1 MKKLILIAAAL
12 SSCLFAGTVMAEEAT
27 VISPTEEYVLVDQD
41 GVKITFSGKYDDS
54 SNCANPQ
61 VIVENST
68 DSSIDISYTGTMNGW
83 SIGNCGLGNGSDIKA
98 NSKAKAYL
106 WFMFDDYGLTSSDDI
121 NTLDLTF
128 SITDHESYSE
138 LFTAS
143 TGPLAFEGR
152 ESTSEAVQGK
162 VLFDQDGVKA
172 TMTGETDDSSNCA
185 NVIVIVENNTERNID
200 VSYTGTMNGWNVGN
214 SGMGNA
220 SGIKPGSKANGYLW
234 FMFDDYDL
242 TSSDDI
248 ETMNLTF
255 TVNDADDYSTLFE
268 VETGEIDFHNLDADT
283 TDAGTTDAETEADA
297 DANEEGSAPAE
308 DASAAAEIPAAETEE
323 AAAETAET
331 AAEKQS
337 SWTVM
342 YFLDDFGDED
352 MDDPYVSQKY
362 MSVGTF
368 TNTAT
373 TGSKVYANMIVE
385 DHLVSLFLYEYGKY
399 PVVNSSSYND
409 DEYEVKFKDADGNV
423 TECFGISYPQTDR
436 IWLVNDT
443 GVTNAKN
450 HTDYFTLDDSS
461 KILALLNKDQ
471 KLSVFVKAKSGMS
484 TYNFEIDTTGFK
496 EEFAKA
502 FPDLSAKASSYT
514 DVETIKKVQN
524 ALNEA
529 GFNCGTVDGIAG
541 SGTYAALNAYQEAN
555 GLPVENLITDDLLAA
570 MGIN

>member
-1 MKKLILIAAAL
+1 MKKLFLIAAAL

-41 GVKITFSGKYDDS
+41 GVKITFTGKYDDS
-54 SNCANPQ
+54 SNCANPELT
-61 VIVENST
+61 VENST
-68 DSSIDISYTGTMNGW
+68 DSSIDINYTGTMNGW

-106 WFMFDDYGLTSSDDI
+106 WFMFDDYDLTSSDDI
-121 NTLDLTF
+121 STMDLTF
-128 SITDHESYSE
+128 TITDHDSNTE
-138 LFTAS
+138 LFKAS

-152 ESTSEAVQGK
+152 EEASEDVQGK
-162 VLFDQDGVKA
+162 VLFDQDGIKA
-172 TMTGETDDSSNCA
+172 TMTGETDDTSNCA
-185 NVIVIVENNTERNID
+185 NVIVLVENNSDKTVN
-200 VSYTGTMNGWNVGN
+200 VSYTGVMNGWSVGN
-214 SGMGNA
+214 CGLGNA
-220 SGIKPGSKANGYLW
+220 YDIKPGSKANGYLW

-255 TVNDADDYSTLFE
+255 SVTDAEDYSTLFE

-283 TDAGTTDAETEADA
+283 AEAGTTEADTTDAGTTGAAAETEA
-297 DANEEGSAPAE
+297 
-308 DASAAAEIPAAETEE
+308 EE
-323 AAAETAET
+323 AEAHAAETAET
-331 AAEKQS
+331 AAEKKS
-337 SWTVM
+337 SWSVK

-352 MDDPYVSQKY
+352 KNEPYVGQEYFSE
-362 MSVGTF
+362 GTF
-368 TNTAT
+368 SNTAT
-373 TGSKVYANMIVE
+373 AGSKVYASIIVE
-385 DHLVSLFLYEYGKY
+385 DHLVSLFLYEYGRN
-399 PVVNSSSYND
+399 PVVNNSSYND

-423 TECFGISYPQTDR
+423 TDCFGISYPKTDR

-461 KILALLNKDQ
+461 KILALFNKDQ
-471 KLSVFVKAKSGMS
+471 ELSVSVKEKNGLSAYAFKM
-484 TYNFEIDTTGFK
+484 DTTGFK
-496 EEFAKA
+496 EAFAEA
-502 FPDLSAKASSYT
+502 FPEQSAKASSYT
-514 DVETIKKVQN
+514 DAETIKKVQN

-529 GFNCGTVDGIAG
+529 GFDCGAVDGIAG

-570 MGIN
+570 MGLN